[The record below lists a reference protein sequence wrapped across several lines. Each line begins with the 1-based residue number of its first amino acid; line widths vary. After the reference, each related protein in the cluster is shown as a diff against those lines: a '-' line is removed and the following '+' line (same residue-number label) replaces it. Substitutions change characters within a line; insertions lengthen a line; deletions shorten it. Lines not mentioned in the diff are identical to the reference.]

1 MEQGAVAEGS
11 LHQFYL
17 AVLRLTSLQNVAMG
31 DAHARNENPPSYVI
45 KLKMI

>member
-17 AVLRLTSLQNVAMG
+17 AVLRLTSL
-31 DAHARNENPPSYVI
+31 
-45 KLKMI
+45 